1 MVIRK
6 VEDDKREFMDLLLIG
21 DESVDMI
28 ERYIEP
34 GSLHVG
40 SMDNKDV
47 AVIVVVENNDDS
59 VEIKNLAV
67 DAAFR
72 RRGIGRK
79 MLEYVEK
86 LYPDKKVIL
95 GTGETPSTLRF
106 YRSCGYR
113 YFHRIP
119 NFFTDNYPNPIV
131 EEEVTL
137 RDMVYLYKDSP
148 KNDTE
153 EHS

>member
-1 MVIRK
+1 
-6 VEDDKREFMDLLLIG
+6 
-21 DESVDMI
+21 MI
-28 ERYIEP
+28 MKYLDRGNLY
-34 GSLHVG
+34 VG

-47 AVIVVVENNDDS
+47 AVIVTVEKDNGS

-79 MLEYVEK
+79 MLVYVEK
-86 LYPDKKVIL
+86 LYPDNKIIL

-113 YFHRIP
+113 YSYRIS

-137 RDMVYLYKDSP
+137 RDMVYLYKYSN